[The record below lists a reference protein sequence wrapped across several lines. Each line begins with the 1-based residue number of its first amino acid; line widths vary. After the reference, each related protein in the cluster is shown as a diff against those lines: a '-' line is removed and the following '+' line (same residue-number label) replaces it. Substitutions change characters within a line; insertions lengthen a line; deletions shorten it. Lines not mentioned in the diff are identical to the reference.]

1 MTAATNLRGI
11 IAIPARRASTR
22 LPDKLLLAKTGRPLI
37 HHVIDRCRAAVAQSK
52 GRLLEVVVACDDER
66 LKQAAMRAGVRAI
79 MTGRHHA
86 CGTTRIAEAI
96 GYLPETLNV
105 DFVVNVQ
112 GDEPE
117 LAPEAI
123 LAVVDALLDDA
134 DAPMATLC
142 VAMPSG
148 SEMMKQNP
156 NAVKVVVDGRGRAMY
171 FSRAPI
177 PYDRNEPE
185 DGEPLW
191 RHHLG
196 IYAYRT
202 PFLVDYARMPASP
215 LEKREGLEQLRALEA
230 GYVIRCGAVPAAWA
244 AKGVDTEEDYA
255 AFVSRAG

>member
-1 MTAATNLRGI
+1 MSAAPTPRGI

-22 LPDKLLLAKTGRPLI
+22 LPDKLLLSRTGKPLL
-37 HHVIDRCRAAVAQSK
+37 HHVIDRCRDAVAMSK
-52 GRLLEVVVACDDER
+52 GRLLEVIVACDDEG
-66 LKQAAMRAGVRAI
+66 LKKVALQAGVRAVL
-79 MTGRHHA
+79 TGSHHA
-86 CGTTRIAEAI
+86 CGTTRIAEAV
-96 GYLPETLNV
+96 GYLPDSLKFE
-105 DFVVNVQ
+105 FVVNVQ

-123 LAVVDALLDDA
+123 LAVAETLLEDAHV
-134 DAPMATLC
+134 PMATLA
-142 VAMPSG
+142 VPMPTG
-148 SEMMKQNP
+148 SETMKANP
-156 NAVKVVVDGRGRAMY
+156 NAVKVVVDARGRAMY
-171 FSRAPI
+171 FSRSTI
-177 PYDRNEPE
+177 PYDRNDAE

-202 PFLVDYARMPASP
+202 DFLLEFARMPASP

-230 GYVIRCGAVPAAWA
+230 GVVIRCGSVPAAWA